1 MLRSSFIRF
10 DSSEN
15 IEQNRKQTE
24 IALLDPDSRKGES
37 IGTSTVHIVYT
48 FVVLSGTVQ
57 KHDTQDMYFS
67 PDLTSLNLSH
77 DSVTSFY
84 CSSA

>member
-1 MLRSSFIRF
+1 MLSSSFIHF

-24 IALLDPDSRKGES
+24 IALLDPGSRKGES
-37 IGTSTVHIVYT
+37 IGTNTTLIVYT

-57 KHDTQDMYFS
+57 KHDTQDMY
-67 PDLTSLNLSH
+67 L
-77 DSVTSFY
+77 
-84 CSSA
+84 AQI

>member
-1 MLRSSFIRF
+1 MLSSSFIHF

-24 IALLDPDSRKGES
+24 IALLDPGSRKGES
-37 IGTSTVHIVYT
+37 IGTSTAHILYT
-48 FVVLSGTVQ
+48 FIFLSGTVQ
-57 KHDTQDMYFS
+57 KHDTRDMYFS
-67 PDLTSLNLSH
+67 PDLTSLSLSH
-77 DSVTSFY
+77 DSVANFY